1 MNASVGSSLSLCWHD
16 DGRFN
21 QERDGVIND
30 TLTNSIIVAVPV
42 HINFFFCGG
51 QWSQLPSTAWLVVC
65 YIDGDDDVSSQ
76 RRHTKKV
83 DDVAVHSRRCG
94 ETPIV
99 ESMLRYDEVAKI
111 AVTIMIH
118 HL

>member
-42 HINFFFCGG
+42 HINFFFAAGNG
-51 QWSQLPSTAWLVVC
+51 RNYHRLHGWWYVILMATMTLAAN
-65 YIDGDDDVSSQ
+65 DGI
-76 RRHTKKV
+76 RKR
-83 DDVAVHSRRCG
+83 
-94 ETPIV
+94 
-99 ESMLRYDEVAKI
+99 
-111 AVTIMIH
+111 
-118 HL
+118 

>member
-42 HINFFFCGG
+42 HINFFFFAAGNG
-51 QWSQLPSTAWLVVC
+51 RNYHRLHGWWYVILMATMTLAAN
-65 YIDGDDDVSSQ
+65 DGI
-76 RRHTKKV
+76 RKR
-83 DDVAVHSRRCG
+83 
-94 ETPIV
+94 
-99 ESMLRYDEVAKI
+99 
-111 AVTIMIH
+111 
-118 HL
+118 